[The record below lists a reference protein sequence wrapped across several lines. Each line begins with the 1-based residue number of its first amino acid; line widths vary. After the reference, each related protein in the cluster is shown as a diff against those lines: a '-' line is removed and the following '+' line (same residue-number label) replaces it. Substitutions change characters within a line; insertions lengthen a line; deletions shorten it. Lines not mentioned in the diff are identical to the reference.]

1 MRYRDYLIRR
11 VLYTIPAL
19 VGLSIL
25 IFVIARVL
33 PGDPARLAL
42 GPEASAQAVQKLRHD
57 MGLDQPLYRQYLR
70 YIGGL
75 AQGSFGMSLY
85 TDRDVGRDLAAFFPA
100 TLELTTVAMI
110 ISILVGI
117 FLGMLTAVRQDGWED
132 HTGRIVALS
141 GVSMPRFW
149 IGILFQLVFA
159 FNLGLLPITGRLD
172 PNITPP
178 ETITGLY
185 LVDSLLTLNWPVFRD
200 ALSHIIMPAVVLAL
214 SPTAQIMRLVR
225 ASAIEQLRKPYI
237 LAARANGMPE
247 ILLVYK
253 YVLKNA
259 FISALTIIGL
269 LYGYFLGGAFVVETV
284 FSWPGMA
291 RYGVR
296 ALLFK
301 DFNAVVGVTLVVGLA
316 YAVINVVVDVLY
328 GYVDPRIRLGYERN
342 A

>member
-1 MRYRDYLIRR
+1 
-11 VLYTIPAL
+11 
-19 VGLSIL
+19 
-25 IFVIARVL
+25 
-33 PGDPARLAL
+33 
-42 GPEASAQAVQKLRHD
+42 
-57 MGLDQPLYRQYLR
+57 
-70 YIGGL
+70 
-75 AQGSFGMSLY
+75 
-85 TDRDVGRDLAAFFPA
+85 
-100 TLELTTVAMI
+100 
-110 ISILVGI
+110 
-117 FLGMLTAVRQDGWED
+117 
-132 HTGRIVALS
+132 
-141 GVSMPRFW
+141 
-149 IGILFQLVFA
+149 
-159 FNLGLLPITGRLD
+159 
-172 PNITPP
+172 
-178 ETITGLY
+178 
-185 LVDSLLTLNWPVFRD
+185 
-200 ALSHIIMPAVVLAL
+200 
-214 SPTAQIMRLVR
+214 
-225 ASAIEQLRKPYI
+225 
-237 LAARANGMPE
+237 MPE

>member
-1 MRYRDYLIRR
+1 MRYRDFLIRR
-11 VLYTIPAL
+11 ILYTIPAL
-19 VGLSIL
+19 IGLSIL

-42 GPEASAQAVQKLRHD
+42 GPEASEEMVQKLRQD
-57 MGLDQPLYRQYLR
+57 MGLDQPLYVQYLR
-70 YIGGL
+70 YVQGL
-75 AQGSFGMSLY
+75 ARGQFGQSLY
-85 TDRDVGRDLAAFFPA
+85 THRDVGRDLVAYFPA
-100 TLELTTVAMI
+100 TFELTTVAML
-110 ISILVGI
+110 ISVLAGI
-117 FLGMLTAVRQDGWED
+117 TLGMITAVKQDRWED
-132 HTGRIVALS
+132 HSGRIVALS

-159 FNLGLLPITGRLD
+159 FHLGLLPITGRLSPD
-172 PNITPP
+172 VTPP
-178 ETITGLY
+178 AAITRLY
-185 LVDSLLTLNWPVFRD
+185 LVDSLLTFNWPAFKD
-200 ALSHIIMPAVVLAL
+200 ALAHIIMPAIVLAL

-225 ASAIEQLRKPYI
+225 ASAIEQLRRPYI

-247 ILLVYK
+247 ALLIYK

-269 LYGYFLGGAFVVETV
+269 LYGFFLGGAFVVETV

-301 DFNAVVGVTLVVGLA
+301 DFNAVVGVTLVVGAA
-316 YAVINVVVDVLY
+316 YAIINVVVDVLY
-328 GYVDPRIRLGYERN
+328 GYIDPRIRLGYERRT
-342 A
+342 